1 MIHLRSAWLICAM
14 LFTSL
19 PAWAVDTLPAG
30 SMITLE
36 EAIQKALKTSP
47 RLKAYEAGRL
57 ASEGERQ
64 QAGLW
69 TNPEIGIEA
78 ENFAGSGPYSSF
90 NSAEVTY
97 GVSQQIEM
105 GGKRG
110 ARVEAA
116 NQAVTLAGFD
126 QEAARLDLIHDVTL
140 AYVEAVAAQE
150 AVVLTQEQQTLA
162 GDVLETVSS
171 RVNAAREPLIQKSKA
186 EVTMATSRIAY
197 ETAQRQLGTA
207 KRFLAALWGEST
219 DVYTLD
225 GSAFFNIT
233 EPKRFDPASDS
244 WKSIPDFA
252 RWEAE
257 IARSKAAHQLE
268 KANAIPDPSIE
279 AGVRD
284 FQESGDQ
291 AFIVGVSLPI
301 PILNQNQ
308 GNITKARQEIIR
320 AESKRD
326 DVALTLSARLNE
338 AQQEFETS
346 YHQAVAL
353 HQTILPSAE
362 EAFKLSREGY
372 GLGKFSY
379 LEVLDAQRTL
389 NETRAQYHETLK
401 DYHRSRAEVERL
413 TATRPAAEGD
423 THVKN

>member
-1 MIHLRSAWLICAM
+1 MIHLIRMWLICATI
-14 LFTSL
+14 LIGS
-19 PAWAVDTLPAG
+19 PALATDTVPAG

-36 EAIQKALKTSP
+36 EAIQKALTTSP
-47 RLKAYEAGRL
+47 RLKAYAAGRL

-78 ENFAGSGPYSSF
+78 ENIAGNGPYNSF

-97 GVSQQIEM
+97 GVSQLIEV

-110 ARVEAA
+110 ARVEVA
-116 NQAVTLAGFD
+116 NQAVNLAGFD
-126 QEAARLDLIHDVTL
+126 QETARLDLIRDVTL
-140 AYVEAVAAQE
+140 AYVKAVAAQE
-150 AVVLTQEQQTLA
+150 EVTLTQEQQTLA
-162 GDVLETVSS
+162 GEVLETVSN

-186 EVTMATSRIAY
+186 DVTMATSRIAY
-197 ETAQRQLGTA
+197 EKAQRQLVTA
-207 KRFLAALWGEST
+207 KRLLASLWGEST
-219 DVYTLD
+219 NDYTLD

-233 EPKRFDPASDS
+233 EPTHFDPTSEA
-244 WKSIPDFA
+244 WKNTPDFS

-268 KANAIPDPSIE
+268 KANAIPDPSID

-291 AFIVGVSLPI
+291 AFILGVSLPI

-308 GNITKARQEIIR
+308 GNIVRARQEVAR
-320 AESKRD
+320 AESTRD
-326 DVALTLSARLNE
+326 DVALTLSSQLTE
-338 AQQEFETS
+338 AQQELETS

-401 DYHRSRAEVERL
+401 DYHRSRADVERL
-413 TATRPAAEGD
+413 TAAYHPAEGEN
-423 THVKN
+423 HVKK